1 MDSRPDSAPAE
12 TSPGENTPD
21 EEPDSPTRGQQIGRL
36 ETLKESE
43 EMGQSASQGPSRA
56 LSGSES
62 SAKQKL
68 EASRPSDPPSG
79 SGLPGKPDESGDL
92 SSAAELAKSKSRG
105 KDSAHSHYKLLSL
118 GNEFLFMSEQS
129 SKYHESLESKTSVE
143 RLVPFKVPTP
153 VTCYLSFMCALI

>member
-105 KDSAHSHYKLLSL
+105 KFYSYTLQIAFS
-118 GNEFLFMSEQS
+118 
-129 SKYHESLESKTSVE
+129 
-143 RLVPFKVPTP
+143 
-153 VTCYLSFMCALI
+153 